1 MKRIVTKR
9 NLLTIL
15 VCFTFILISFLGV
28 AFMKPRNASAAT
40 NNAATTY
47 SVSAPFLELELIG
60 EGKDY
65 YLIRVTNT
73 TSEGVYV
80 EYNEFMC
87 YGDDAKNWSALG
99 HLKTVYLGT
108 SENTASSSSK
118 TKDVMVYNFP
128 ITSTHITFSYIN
140 GDTRYITYADHI
152 DGGNLSL
159 TTYTNTVTV
168 YHECLEITSASF
180 SSGKWHVTVHN
191 PNSYSVSLEYN
202 TKMCFED
209 DAKNWTGLNDPG
221 EVETI
226 SAYGSTSVDVS
237 ENWFATCIA
246 FSFQRNGKRYITYAY
261 DLNKIIPSIMTVI
274 TVIK

>member
-1 MKRIVTKR
+1 MQSTLKSEDIMKRIVTKR

-87 YGDDAKNWSALG
+87 YEDDAKNWSALG

-128 ITSTHITFSYIN
+128 IT
-140 GDTRYITYADHI
+140 
-152 DGGNLSL
+152 
-159 TTYTNTVTV
+159 
-168 YHECLEITSASF
+168 
-180 SSGKWHVTVHN
+180 
-191 PNSYSVSLEYN
+191 
-202 TKMCFED
+202 
-209 DAKNWTGLNDPG
+209 
-221 EVETI
+221 
-226 SAYGSTSVDVS
+226 
-237 ENWFATCIA
+237 
-246 FSFQRNGKRYITYAY
+246 
-261 DLNKIIPSIMTVI
+261 
-274 TVIK
+274 